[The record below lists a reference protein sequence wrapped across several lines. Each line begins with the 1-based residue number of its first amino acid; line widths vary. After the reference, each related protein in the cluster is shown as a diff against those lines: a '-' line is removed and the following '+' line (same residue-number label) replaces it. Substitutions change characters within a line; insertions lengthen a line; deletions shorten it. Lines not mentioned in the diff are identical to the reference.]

1 MYYKEYKEVIESE
14 KNADVKNAMMEDV
27 MCSLFDVIGTT
38 EQFKLTGE
46 DSEFLQKCFEEVKK
60 ASFKEGHILGCVQGY
75 RSCIHDHNYKAGM
88 EETRETRSEDFE
100 KHIMQRFMKRT

>member
-14 KNADVKNAMMEDV
+14 KNVDVKNAMMEDV
-27 MCSLFDVIGTT
+27 MCSLFDVIGTV
-38 EQFKLTGE
+38 EQFKLTGQ

-60 ASFKEGHILGCVQGY
+60 ASFKEGHILGCAQGY
-75 RSCIHDHNYKAGM
+75 RNCIHDYYKAEIEET
-88 EETRETRSEDFE
+88 EETRLEDFE